1 MDCGNYK
8 EMIPEY
14 ISDELDKSL
23 IDSFEKHISACDN
36 CRKELNSERNILK
49 NISAVNFAL
58 PSDLNRSVIENLPQ
72 KQFIFKRPYFA
83 YSAAA
88 SVIIM
93 IIVSIALNF
102 NNPKVSGTVADLN
115 NDSLKSRSAAVDFTS
130 YAYIDE
136 DFENMVAYDAALY
149 ENDKWSS
156 DNSDIFSSDDELV
169 NDLITLE
176 EIESYDD
183 YLTSL

>member
-1 MDCGNYK
+1 MNCENYK
-8 EMIPEY
+8 EIIPEY
-14 ISDELDKSL
+14 ISGELDKNL
-23 IDSFEKHISACDN
+23 IDSFEKHISTCDN
-36 CRKELNSERNILK
+36 CRKEVAAGKNILK
-49 NISAVNFAL
+49 NISAEDFEL
-58 PSDLNRSVIENLPQ
+58 PLDLNMSIIEKLPK

-88 SVIIM
+88 SVILM
-93 IIVSIALNF
+93 IIASIALNF
-102 NNPKVSGTVADLN
+102 DKPQISATASYLKI
-115 NDSLKSRSAAVDFTS
+115 DSLKSRSAAADYTT

-156 DNSDIFSSDDELV
+156 DNSEIFSSDDELV

>member
-1 MDCGNYK
+1 MKCEYYK
-8 EMIPEY
+8 EIIPEY
-14 ISDELDKSL
+14 ISGELDKSL
-23 IDSFEKHISACDN
+23 ICNLEKHIATCDY
-36 CRKELNSERNILK
+36 CRNEFTAEKNILK
-49 NISAVNFAL
+49 SVSTEDFGL
-58 PSDLNRSVIENLPQ
+58 PSDLNISVIEKLP
-72 KQFIFKRPYFA
+72 KNQFIFKRPYFA

-88 SVIIM
+88 SVILI
-93 IIVSIALNF
+93 IIVSVALNF
-102 NNPKVSGTVADLN
+102 SNSKVPVPVSDLK
-115 NDSLKSRSAAVDFTS
+115 NDSLKSRTVSADYTT
-130 YAYIDE
+130 YTLIDE

-156 DNSDIFSSDDELV
+156 DNSEVFSSDDELV

>member
-1 MDCGNYK
+1 MDCENYK
-8 EMIPEY
+8 KMIPEY
-14 ISDELDKSL
+14 VSGELDISL
-23 IDSFEKHISACDN
+23 IDSFDKHISACEN
-36 CRKELNSERNILK
+36 CRNELASEKNIIK
-49 NISAVNFAL
+49 NISAEEFDL
-58 PSDLNRSVIENLPQ
+58 PSDLNTSLIEKLPHN
-72 KQFIFKRPYFA
+72 QFIFKKPYFA

-88 SVIIM
+88 SVILM
-93 IIVSIALNF
+93 IIVSVALNF
-102 NNPKVSGTVADLN
+102 NKPKVSGLVSDLKI
-115 NDSLKSRSAAVDFTS
+115 DSLSSQSVTADYTT

-156 DNSDIFSSDDELV
+156 DNSEVFSSDDQLF

>member
-1 MDCGNYK
+1 MDCENYK
-8 EMIPEY
+8 KMIPEY
-14 ISDELDKSL
+14 VSGELDISL
-23 IDSFEKHISACDN
+23 IDSFDKHISACEN
-36 CRKELNSERNILK
+36 CRNELASEKNIIK
-49 NISAVNFAL
+49 NISAEEFDL
-58 PSDLNRSVIENLPQ
+58 PSDLNTSLIEKLPHN
-72 KQFIFKRPYFA
+72 QFIFKKPYFA

-88 SVIIM
+88 SVILM
-93 IIVSIALNF
+93 IIVSVALNF
-102 NNPKVSGTVADLN
+102 NNPKVSGLVT
-115 NDSLKSRSAAVDFTS
+115 

-156 DNSDIFSSDDELV
+156 DNSEVFYSDDELF